1 MKISNEVA
9 MNAWERLDAVIG
21 SLDWSGVFINDE
33 LDIIEQAMSIL
44 EQYIIEKGGTS
55 QIDEAN

>member
-9 MNAWERLDAVIG
+9 MSAWERLDAVID

-33 LDIIEQAMSIL
+33 LDIVEQAMSIL
-44 EQYIIEKGGTS
+44 EQYIIER
-55 QIDEAN
+55 NR

>member
-9 MNAWERLDAVIG
+9 MNAWERLNGVID

-33 LDIIEQAMSIL
+33 LDVVEQAMSIL
-44 EQYIIEKGGTS
+44 EQYIIERS
-55 QIDEAN
+55 R

>member
-9 MNAWERLDAVIG
+9 MNAWERLDAVID

-33 LDIIEQAMSIL
+33 LDIVEQAMSTL
-44 EQYIIEKGGTS
+44 EEYIIERRRA
-55 QIDEAN
+55 E

>member
-1 MKISNEVA
+1 MKRGMEMKISNEVV
-9 MNAWERLDAVIG
+9 MNAWERLDAVID

-44 EQYIIEKGGTS
+44 EQYIIERS
-55 QIDEAN
+55 R

>member
-9 MNAWERLDAVIG
+9 MNAWERLDAVID

-33 LDIIEQAMSIL
+33 LDIVEQAMSIL
-44 EQYIIEKGGTS
+44 EQYIVER
-55 QIDEAN
+55 NR

>member
-9 MNAWERLDAVIG
+9 VNAWGRLDAVID

-33 LDIIEQAMSIL
+33 LDIVEQAMGVL
-44 EQYIIEKGGTS
+44 EQYIVERS
-55 QIDEAN
+55 H

>member
-9 MNAWERLDAVIG
+9 INAWERLDGVID

-33 LDIIEQAMSIL
+33 LDVVEQSMSIL
-44 EQYIIEKGGTS
+44 EQYIIERS
-55 QIDEAN
+55 R